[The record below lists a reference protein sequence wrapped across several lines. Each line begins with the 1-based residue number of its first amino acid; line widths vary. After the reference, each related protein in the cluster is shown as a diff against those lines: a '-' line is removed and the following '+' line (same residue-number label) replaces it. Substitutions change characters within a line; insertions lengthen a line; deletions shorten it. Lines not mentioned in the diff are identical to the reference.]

1 MVPGR
6 FLELQYTT
14 NQSSSAQIYN
24 HTKLYIMLKR
34 KKESLEKGD
43 QLFLRTSNENQKGTL
58 AELMSGYSKLLIDD
72 PVRPFK
78 EKDLQNIENNV
89 DYGILAALDGTWVSY
104 NANYNTNIEKKSIAS
119 GIHTTIMPSPGTNS
133 GTIPGKFSFECEEYI
148 EKLTFSVVPG
158 GVRNRGGASELF
170 CGAVKYE
177 QSIKS
182 VNTVAGQEALK
193 YTPIHEENGMYLW
206 LSDVYNHAATK
217 ESIEK
222 DRGIHAFSEQD
233 FKDYGYT
240 GDYRNEPLVQISAD
254 ENNKKYILLS
264 ELAEGQEYFEIIPA
278 QELKPGAGADG
289 PYFIPDYS
297 ISRSGVI
304 PHGSTI
310 TLLGDIET
318 KNSQYLVDGSPE
330 FPKGNAAWETDHL
343 SISRTMGGA
352 GAGPTNPINLDQPA
366 PAWVR
371 EKLTDENDRG
381 SNKIY
386 TQRILADHLYPYS
399 VRPDLRLRDTLSG
412 QQVSNYVLVQMS
424 SKMKTGAQGGILNV
438 PFVNRFVP
446 TVEVDFR
453 LWIETVI
460 EDGKEI
466 LQLQYE
472 QIVFFEFDFG
482 NDGGTTS
489 WPHIQIN
496 TLRKI
501 EDIPEEQ
508 RRIIEEQFYGCKKTD
523 IGVTANTSNPTSGC
537 PYHKE

>member
-1 MVPGR
+1 
-6 FLELQYTT
+6 
-14 NQSSSAQIYN
+14 
-24 HTKLYIMLKR
+24 MLKR
-34 KKESLEKGD
+34 KKESLEKGSE
-43 QLFLRTSNENQKGTL
+43 LLRKSSRENQGTL
-58 AELMSGYSKLLIDD
+58 AQVMDGYSKLLIDD
-72 PVRPFK
+72 PVLPFK
-78 EKDLQNIENNV
+78 EENLQDIANNV
-89 DYGILAALDGTWVSY
+89 DYGVLAALDGTWVSY
-104 NANYNTNIEKKSIAS
+104 NANYNKNIGKPSLAG

-133 GTIPGKFSFECEEYI
+133 GTIPGKFSFDCEEYI
-148 EKLTFSVVPG
+148 EKLTFSLVPG

-177 QSIKS
+177 QTIIS
-182 VNTVAGQEALK
+182 VNKEEGKPDLQYAS
-193 YTPIHEENGMYLW
+193 IHEENGMYLW

-222 DRGIHAFSEQD
+222 DRGIHAFSDED
-233 FKDYGYT
+233 FKNYGYT
-240 GDYRNEPLVQISAD
+240 GEYRDEPLVQISAD
-254 ENNKKYILLS
+254 ANNKKYILLS
-264 ELAEGQEYFEIIPA
+264 ELQPGQEYYEIIPA
-278 QELKPGAGADG
+278 QELKPGDGIKG

-310 TLLGDIET
+310 TLLGDIAPDG
-318 KNSQYLVDGSPE
+318 NNYLINGSPK
-330 FPKGNAAWETDHL
+330 FPYGNAAWQTDHL
-343 SISRTMGGA
+343 AISQTMGGA
-352 GAGPTNPINLDQPA
+352 GASATHPIDLDQPA
-366 PAWVR
+366 PAWVH
-371 EKLTDENDRG
+371 EKLNDHNDKG

-386 TQRILADHLYPYS
+386 TQRILANDLYPYS

-412 QQVSNYVLVQMS
+412 QNVTNYVLVQMS
-424 SKMKTGAQGGILNV
+424 SKMKTGSQGGILNV

-489 WPHIQIN
+489 WPHIQVN
-496 TLRKI
+496 TLRKL
-501 EDIPEEQ
+501 EDIPEDQ
-508 RRIIEEQFYGCKKTD
+508 RRVIEEQFFD
-523 IGVTANTSNPTSGC
+523 IKPAAASDAVETANAASGC
-537 PYHKE
+537 PYHKG

>member
-1 MVPGR
+1 
-6 FLELQYTT
+6 
-14 NQSSSAQIYN
+14 
-24 HTKLYIMLKR
+24 MLKR
-34 KKESLEKGD
+34 KKEGNKAGALSLRKSSGA
-43 QLFLRTSNENQKGTL
+43 NQVTL
-58 AELMSGYSKLLIDD
+58 AQIMSGYSKLLIDD

-78 EKDLQNIENNV
+78 EENLEQIVSDV
-89 DYGILAALDGTWVSY
+89 DYGILQALDGTWVSY
-104 NANYNTNIEKKSIAS
+104 NANYNKNVDKPSLAS

-133 GTIPGKFSFECEEYI
+133 GTIPGKFSFDCEEYI
-148 EKLTFSVVPG
+148 EKLTFSLMPG
-158 GVRNRGGASELF
+158 GVRNRGWASELF

-177 QSIKS
+177 QTIKS
-182 VNTVAGQEALK
+182 VNKVVGQESLK

-206 LSDVYNHAATK
+206 LSDVYNYAATE
-217 ESIEK
+217 ESIKK
-222 DRGIHAFSEQD
+222 DRGIHAFSEED
-233 FKDYGYT
+233 FKLYGYK
-240 GDYRNEPLVQISAD
+240 GEYRNEPLVQISTD

-264 ELAEGQEYFEIIPA
+264 ELAPGQEYFEIIPA

-304 PHGSTI
+304 PHGSTV
-310 TLLGDIET
+310 TLLGDIQP
-318 KNSQYLVDGSPE
+318 NGNNYLINGAPQ
-330 FPKGNAAWETDHL
+330 FPYGNAAWQTDHL
-343 SISRTMGGA
+343 SISSTMGGA
-352 GAGPTNPINLDQPA
+352 GASPSNPINLDQPA
-366 PAWVR
+366 PAWVH
-371 EKLTDENDRG
+371 EKLTDENDPG

-386 TQRILADHLYPYS
+386 TQRILANEHYPYS

-412 QQVSNYVLVQMS
+412 QQVSNYVLVKLS

-446 TVEVDFR
+446 TVEVDMSM
-453 LWIETVI
+453 WVETVI

-489 WPHIQIN
+489 WPHIQVN

-501 EDIPEEQ
+501 ADIPADQ
-508 RRIIEEQFYGCKKTD
+508 RRVIEEQFGD
-523 IGVTANTSNPTSGC
+523 
-537 PYHKE
+537 

>member
-1 MVPGR
+1 
-6 FLELQYTT
+6 
-14 NQSSSAQIYN
+14 
-24 HTKLYIMLKR
+24 MLKR
-34 KKESLEKGD
+34 KKESPEAGE
-43 QLFLRTSNENQKGTL
+43 QLFRKSPDESKSAL
-58 AELMSGYSKLLIDD
+58 AEIMNGYSKLLIDD
-72 PVRPFK
+72 PVRPFR
-78 EKDLQNIENNV
+78 EDNLQNIENSV

-104 NANYNTNIEKKSIAS
+104 NANYNKNVPHPSLAS
-119 GIHTTIMPSPGTNS
+119 GIHTTIMPSPGANS
-133 GTIPGKFSFECEEYI
+133 GTIPGKFSFACEEYI
-148 EKLTFSVVPG
+148 EKLTFSIVPG

-182 VNTVAGQEALK
+182 VNTEAGQDTLK

-222 DRGIHAFSEQD
+222 DRGIHAFSQED
-233 FKDYGYT
+233 FENYGYK
-240 GDYRNEPLVQISAD
+240 GEYRDEPLVRVTPEGQ
-254 ENNKKYILLS
+254 EKKYILLS
-264 ELAEGQEYFEIIPA
+264 ELQPGQQYYEIIPA
-278 QELKPGAGADG
+278 QELKPGAGIDG

-310 TLLGDIET
+310 TLLGDIAPQGG
-318 KNSQYLVDGSPE
+318 SYLINGSPE
-330 FPKGNAAWETDHL
+330 FPYGNAAWETDHL

-352 GAGPTNPINLDQPA
+352 GASSANPIDLDQPA
-366 PAWVR
+366 PAWVH
-371 EKLTDENDRG
+371 EKLTDENDPG

-386 TQRILADHLYPYS
+386 TQRILADNLYPYS
-399 VRPDLRLRDTLSG
+399 VRPDLKLRDTLRG
-412 QQVSNYVLVQMS
+412 QQVSNYVHVKMS

-460 EDGKEI
+460 ENGKEI

-489 WPHIQIN
+489 WPHIQVN
-496 TLRKI
+496 TLRKL
-501 EDIPEEQ
+501 EDIPEDQ
-508 RRIIEEQFYGCKKTD
+508 RRVIEEQFFDGSR
-523 IGVTANTSNPTSGC
+523 IHLSSASETAAAAGC
-537 PYHKE
+537 PYHKG